1 MWVVGPELLEPFC
14 NPQFNNHSIELKE
27 KVSPFLSEF
36 RIITQSWKNMKET
49 VIARQ
54 PKIFKQEEDSFF
66 QRDYSN
72 LLK

>member
-1 MWVVGPELLEPFC
+1 MWVVDPELLEPFC
-14 NPQFNNHSIELKE
+14 NAHCNNHLIGLKE

-54 PKIFKQEEDSFF
+54 PKTFRQEEDSFF
-66 QRDYSN
+66 QRDCSN
-72 LLK
+72 LPK